1 MISHKTFYMEK
12 IVIVFNP
19 SVLWALSRDIHLIS
33 AQVSALCSAPTAIS
47 MPFHYTTLF
56 KSSVKYA

>member
-33 AQVSALCSAPTAIS
+33 AQVSAMCSAPTAS
-47 MPFHYTTLF
+47 TLF